1 MNSRNILSRLFA
13 QSRGFTLM
21 EVSLALGILSLGLG
35 LVGTSI
41 FQVFDIQRSWQD
53 QRVATKETRHAASWF
68 AGDALKA
75 KATNLV
81 DNDPPVDSVT
91 LTLGSG
97 DVTYSRSGDT
107 LLRDAG
113 GDQNVIAQ
121 DVVSTGFSLDGEVMT
136 LTVEVAASGGN
147 TETINLKNYLRM
159 LE

>member
-1 MNSRNILSRLFA
+1 MNLRNYLNRIFL
-13 QSRGFTLM
+13 QSRGFTLV

-81 DNDPPVDSVT
+81 DNDPPTSGVI
-91 LTLGSG
+91 LTLASG
-97 DVTYSRSGDT
+97 DVTYLRSGDT
-107 LLRDAG
+107 LVRETG
-113 GDQNVIAQ
+113 GNQNVIAR
-121 DVVSTGFSLDGEVMT
+121 DVVSTGFSIDGEVLT
-136 LTVEVAASGGN
+136 FTVEVAASGGN
-147 TETINLKNYLRM
+147 TETANRQHYLRM
-159 LE
+159 ME

>member
-1 MNSRNILSRLFA
+1 MISKKILYRFIA
-13 QSRGFTLM
+13 QSSGFTLM

-81 DNDPPVDSVT
+81 DNNPPTDGVI
-91 LTLGSG
+91 LTLASG
-97 DVTYSRSGDT
+97 DVTYLRSGDT
-107 LLRDAG
+107 LVRETG
-113 GDQNVIAQ
+113 GNQNVIAKK
-121 DVVSTGFSLDGEVMT
+121 VVSNGFSIDGELLT
-136 LTVEVAASGGN
+136 FTVEVAASGGN
-147 TETINLKNYLRM
+147 TGTIIQQYYLRM
-159 LE
+159 ME